1 MRWRYALG
9 LGLGMLSACSRD
21 STAPHTVN
29 QESGGTGGDAT
40 LSGVVYG
47 ITNAPDSTVYVLPGV
62 RVVLVRIGDLAG
74 GGGGGVDTILPPP
87 GTDDTL
93 LMARG
98 ALLTHVLT
106 PADTVVPPDTSSTPP
121 PQPACP
127 REPVAAAATTT
138 AEGVF
143 SVTGLVEG
151 NYAVRVEPGDG
162 STWSGTEYCG
172 LPVLSDGENTIS
184 FYLSARPGPGPEPGS
199 R

>member
-1 MRWRYALG
+1 MRWRYAVGLG
-9 LGLGMLSACSRD
+9 LGLLSGCGRD
-21 STAPHTVN
+21 STAPHSVN

-40 LSGVVYG
+40 LSGAVYG
-47 ITNAPDSTVYVLPGV
+47 MTNAPDSTVYVLSGV
-62 RVVLVRIGDLAG
+62 QVVLVRIGDLPGG

-98 ALLTHVLT
+98 ALFSHILT
-106 PADTVVPPDTSSTPP
+106 PADTVVPPDTTSSPP
-121 PQPACP
+121 PQPTCP
-127 REPVAAAATTT
+127 REPVAATATTAANGT
-138 AEGVF
+138 F

-162 STWSGTEYCG
+162 APWSGAEYCG
-172 LPVLSDGENTIS
+172 LPVLSEGDNAIT
-184 FYLSARPGPGPEPGS
+184 FYLGPDPQAGT